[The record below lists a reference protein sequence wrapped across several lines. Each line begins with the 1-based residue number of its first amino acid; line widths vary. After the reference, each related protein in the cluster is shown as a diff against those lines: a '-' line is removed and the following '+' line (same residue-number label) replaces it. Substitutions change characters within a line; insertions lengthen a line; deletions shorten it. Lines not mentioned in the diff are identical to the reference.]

1 VDLKASVAAALARAR
16 QRRPP
21 LPPPTAEQPSWSGA
35 WVHDGTRRWLVA
47 QRGRLR
53 LHPLPGATF
62 VLLDVRVFGP
72 RRTVLY
78 CTVSLR
84 RDGIVHEYGPFAS
97 AALAP
102 WRRHV
107 VTLSL
112 PDTVQAGDEIEVA
125 VSRAPLWAVA
135 SPLRVA
141 VERAW
146 LAGAQATHEQVAVVV
161 LNWKRADET
170 ARCVESLQRADLRG
184 ARILIVDNGSGDG
197 SAEQLRAR
205 FPDVELLALAENQG
219 YAGGNNAGI
228 RRAIANGARAVLVL
242 NNDTVVAEDFFTPLL
257 WALNSDPHVAAVTSV
272 IMRMD
277 RPDMLESAFLE
288 IYWGHGIVRHFG
300 VNALPGEGFDYRRP
314 VGVAVGCS
322 VLLSVAALQ
331 DIGMLS
337 EEFFAYHEEVDW
349 CARAARADW
358 RILYEPLSRVWHDR
372 SKSTGELSA
381 PLTVERSLAVGP
393 QLPNP
398 IPLTWNPVKVYLGAR
413 NAVRFIQRN
422 ASLRQRVYFW
432 LHSAYAVPLE
442 ALAAVMRQESALKIG
457 AWSYRRALALYCSAG
472 GSEPA
477 PPLWRQL
484 LSLPR
489 ILLWDLPR
497 DVRTAAREGRLR
509 EIAELLRGLRDG
521 ILRRPLP
528 LQRLKLR

>member
-1 VDLKASVAAALARAR
+1 MDALVVP
-16 QRRPP
+16 RP
-21 LPPPTAEQPSWSGA
+21 LDPPSPGAPSWSGG
-35 WVHDGTRRWLVA
+35 WLHDGRRHWLVA
-47 QRGRLR
+47 RRGRLR
-53 LHPLPGATF
+53 LHPAPGASF
-62 VLLDVRVFGP
+62 ALLAFRLLGP
-72 RRTVLY
+72 GRTTLC
-78 CTVSLR
+78 CTLQLR
-84 RDGIVHEYGPFAS
+84 RQGLVHEYGPYFGV
-97 AALAP
+97 ALAP
-102 WRRHV
+102 WKRHV
-107 VTLSL
+107 LTLAL
-112 PDTVQAGDEIEVA
+112 PVAIEAGDEIEITVA
-125 VSRAPLWAVA
+125 REPWWQAAQ
-135 SPLRVA
+135 PLRVA

-146 LAGAQATHEQVAVVV
+146 LAGPQATHEQVTIVV

-170 ARCVESLQRADLRG
+170 ARCVESLQRADLHG

-205 FPDVELLALAENQG
+205 FPDVELLALPENRG

-228 RRAIANGARAVLVL
+228 RRAIAAGARAVLVL

-257 WALNSDPHVAAVTSV
+257 WALNADPHVAAVTSV
-272 IMRMD
+272 ILRMD

-300 VNALPGEGFDYRRP
+300 VNALPAEGFNYRRE

-322 VLLSVAALQ
+322 VLLSVDALQ
-331 DIGMLS
+331 EIGLLN

-349 CARAARADW
+349 CARAARGDW
-358 RILYEPLSRVWHDR
+358 RVIYEPLSRVWHDR

-381 PLTVERSLAVGP
+381 PLTVARSVARGP

-398 IPLTWNPVKVYLGAR
+398 VPLTWNPVKVYLGAR
-413 NAVRFIQRN
+413 NAVRFIHLN
-422 ASLRQRVYFW
+422 ASPKQRLYFW

-457 AWSYRRALALYCSAG
+457 AWSYRRALEIYCTDG
-472 GSEPA
+472 DTRPA

-484 LSLPR
+484 LALPR

-497 DVRTAAREGRLR
+497 DLRLAQREGRLR

-521 ILRRPLP
+521 LLRRPLP